1 MTQPNIVLPGPVE
14 TALGLL
20 EHAGFEAWVV
30 GGCTRD
36 ALLGGAPKDWDITTS
51 ALPAETLSVFSDFR
65 TIETG
70 LQHGTVAVLLDGM
83 LLEITTYRV
92 DGTYKDSRHPD
103 AVTFTRSIDEDLA
116 RRDFTMNAIAY
127 SPARGYEDLY
137 GGASDIE
144 AHLIRC
150 VGDPETRFTEDALRI
165 LRALRFSSVLGF
177 AIEEQTASAIH
188 ALKERI
194 LHVAWERISAELLQ
208 LLCGKDVYRVLQD
221 YRDVFAVLFPELEP
235 CFDFPQNNPWHI
247 YDVYTHIA
255 HSVESIAPEP
265 ALRLTMLLH
274 DIGKPETYFTDDR
287 GIGHFYGHPKRS
299 AQLAEAIVHRLRLS
313 SAMQQEVCTLVEYH
327 DYPVE
332 PSEPVLLR
340 RLHKFGPATLRHLL
354 LVKRAD
360 CLAQNPEKTGADLDK
375 LSTIEHML
383 DVLLKKEPAFRVADL
398 AISGGDLIAL
408 GMRPGPQL
416 GAFLESI
423 LEAVMAGELP
433 NDREALLAYVRD
445 KGMKP

>member
-51 ALPAETLSVFSDFR
+51 ALPAETLSVVSDFR

-103 AVTFTRSIDEDLA
+103 EVTFTRSIDEDLA

-177 AIEEQTASAIH
+177 AIEERTASAIH

-247 YDVYTHIA
+247 YDLYTHIC
-255 HSVESIAPEP
+255 HTVENVSPDP
-265 ALRLTMLLH
+265 TLRLTMLFH
-274 DIGKPETYFTDDR
+274 DIGKPSCFYADDD
-287 GIGHFYGHPKRS
+287 GVAHFKGHPAAGARIVEEILPRMKLS
-299 AQLAEAIVHRLRLS
+299 A
-313 SAMQQEVCTLVEYH
+313 AMQRDVAALVEWH
-327 DYPVE
+327 DLPLE
-332 PSEPVLLR
+332 PDRKLILR
-340 RLHKFGPATLRHLL
+340 RLHKLGEPLLRQLIEVQKADASAQSPERGGARLDNVCKMEEMLDLL
-354 LVKRAD
+354 LK
-360 CLAQNPEKTGADLDK
+360 E
-375 LSTIEHML
+375 
-383 DVLLKKEPAFRVADL
+383 EPAFRISDL

-423 LEAVMAGELP
+423 LEAVMAGDLP

>member
-1 MTQPNIVLPGPVE
+1 MTQANIRLPGPVE

-20 EHAGFEAWVV
+20 ETAGFEAFVV

-36 ALLGGAPKDWDITTS
+36 ALLGDAPHDWDITTS
-51 ALPAETLSVFSDFR
+51 ALPEETLSVFSDYR

-70 LQHGTVAVLLDGM
+70 LQHGTVAVLLNDM

-92 DGTYKDSRHPD
+92 DGSYEDSRHPD
-103 AVTFTRSIDEDLA
+103 SVSFTRSIEEDLA

-127 SPARGYEDLY
+127 SPTRGYEDLF

-144 AHLIRC
+144 AHVIRC

-177 AIEEQTASAIH
+177 TVEETTAAAIH
-188 ALKERI
+188 ALKDRI
-194 LHVAWERISAELLQ
+194 LHVAWERISTELLQ

-235 CFDFPQNNPWHI
+235 CFDFEQKNPWHI

-255 HSVESIAPEP
+255 HSVESIPPEP
-265 ALRLTMLLH
+265 ELRLAMLLH
-274 DIGKPETYFTDDR
+274 DIGKPETFFTDEK

-299 AQLAEAIVHRLRLS
+299 AKLAEDIVRRLKLS
-313 SAMQQEVCTLVEYH
+313 SAMQREVCTLVEFH
-327 DYPVE
+327 DYPLE
-332 PSEPVLLR
+332 ATETVLLR
-340 RLHKFGPATLRHLL
+340 RLHKFGPETLRHLIE
-354 LVKRAD
+354 VRRAD

-383 DVLLKKEPAFRVADL
+383 DVLLKERPVFRLSDL
-398 AISGGDLIAL
+398 AIGGGDLIAL
-408 GMRPGPQL
+408 GMQPGPQMGTL
-416 GAFLESI
+416 LEDV
-423 LEAVMAGELP
+423 LEQVMAGKLP
-433 NDREALLAYVRD
+433 NDRDALLAYA
-445 KGMKP
+445 KTKE

>member
-14 TALGLL
+14 TALRLL

-36 ALLGGAPKDWDITTS
+36 ALLGDAPKDWDITTS

-103 AVTFTRSIDEDLA
+103 EVTFTRSIDEDLA

-177 AIEEQTASAIH
+177 AIEERTASAIH

-221 YRDVFAVLFPELEP
+221 YRDVFAVL
-235 CFDFPQNNPWHI
+235 
-247 YDVYTHIA
+247 
-255 HSVESIAPEP
+255 
-265 ALRLTMLLH
+265 
-274 DIGKPETYFTDDR
+274 
-287 GIGHFYGHPKRS
+287 
-299 AQLAEAIVHRLRLS
+299 
-313 SAMQQEVCTLVEYH
+313 
-327 DYPVE
+327 
-332 PSEPVLLR
+332 
-340 RLHKFGPATLRHLL
+340 
-354 LVKRAD
+354 
-360 CLAQNPEKTGADLDK
+360 
-375 LSTIEHML
+375 
-383 DVLLKKEPAFRVADL
+383 
-398 AISGGDLIAL
+398 
-408 GMRPGPQL
+408 
-416 GAFLESI
+416 
-423 LEAVMAGELP
+423 
-433 NDREALLAYVRD
+433 
-445 KGMKP
+445 